1 MTRVT
6 GHEKVLVITAHP
18 DDAEI
23 VMGGTIAGLVDK
35 GCEVTILNM
44 TVSEATAELRARR
57 CEAAEKA
64 ASVLGC
70 RLDWFEEGRL
80 DHAEDVPEYRLV
92 AQIDRYITDYRPDAV
107 FSHWIGDSHSDH
119 ARLARCV
126 NASSRRWQAPL
137 FALPPSEHRTPSFAA
152 FTPNV
157 YVDISNHLERKIR
170 AASHYTYPGQ
180 SFRPLD
186 LEGLASIARGWGA
199 TAGYAAAETFLLTR
213 SFGLPL
219 PAAR

>member
-1 MTRVT
+1 MTRRI
-6 GHEKVLVITAHP
+6 GPGKVLVITAHP

-23 VMGGTIAGLVDK
+23 VMGGTIARLVDQ
-35 GCEVTILNM
+35 GSEVTVLNM
-44 TVSEATAELRARR
+44 TVSEASTELRALR
-57 CEAAEKA
+57 CEAAVKA

-70 RLDWFEEGRL
+70 RLDWFEDGHH
-80 DHAEDVPEYRLV
+80 DHAEDVPEYKLV
-92 AQIDRYITDYRPDAV
+92 ARIDRYITDYAPDAV

-137 FALPPSEHRTPSFAA
+137 FALPPSEHRTPSFAS

-157 YVDISNHLERKIR
+157 YVDISDFLDLKIK
-170 AASHYTYPGQ
+170 AAAYYTYPGQ

-186 LEGLASIARGWGA
+186 LDGLAAIAKGWGA
-199 TAGYAAAETFLLTR
+199 TAGYDAAETFLLTR
-213 SFGLPL
+213 SFELPI
-219 PAAR
+219 PGAR